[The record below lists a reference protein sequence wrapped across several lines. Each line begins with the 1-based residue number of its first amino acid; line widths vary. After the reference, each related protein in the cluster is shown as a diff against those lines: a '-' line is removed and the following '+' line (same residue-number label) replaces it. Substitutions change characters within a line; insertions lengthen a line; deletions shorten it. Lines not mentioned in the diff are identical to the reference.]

1 MSDIWYV
8 EIVFRA
14 RTRLVVGGLMK
25 KLVWLVACVSVACA
39 LVCVVGCSSGGGED
53 VEEEKLAS
61 LMFSQMEVACE
72 RRDGWFG
79 ARHAE
84 FKVSGSVKNNTENPI
99 NKDNLPALEAEDSSE
114 SYEPKITQ
122 DKLLA
127 GETCDVTYEGDL
139 DVGDGNVSTLSFT
152 GGFDFDGLQDAE
164 AELNAKLK
172 GVVDDYGQE
181 DAEKEEA
188 EAKRRQEK
196 EAAEEEAEA
205 EKAAAEAKKQQDHSD
220 LEACKGKTAAEA
232 LDIARGTDYECRF
245 LDDFEVDVT
254 DDVKTAADGSELSE
268 AKVGK
273 VEINEGG
280 WFSSAGVTF
289 RLDYVDPDAAR
300 ERKEKEEQEAA
311 EKERQQKEQEEKEA
325 AKAKK
330 EQDRKDIEA
339 CKGKTAAEAYAVAE
353 GTDYPFRFVDSF
365 DVEVT
370 DNVKLAARAA
380 AQTASADEAE
390 EKDAVANGD
399 GKTVSGEK
407 GAGEKPST
415 SNAKSEAA
423 AKSGESE
430 SSAKGEDATKGEESD
445 STADGKDSTN
455 EESAKDAKADA
466 AATTAEDAKADAK
479 TDTATTEGSK
489 ADAKATSEN
498 ADAKDAKTDAKA
510 TEKNADKA
518 ASEEVSKVGEA
529 AVTEVE
535 VSEDGLFSEAGVTFH
550 LDYVDPAGAEERR
563 AKLPTVTFSNME
575 YNVHLVPATADK
587 PYSLAVSLTGTVK
600 VAASKDGNTKV
611 ALVESLPTLSV
622 KADKKT
628 SSTEVTCDDGGGG
641 LNAGKEYAFSYVY
654 VAPHKEKNP
663 TYKFSLK
670 KGDGINVKGIDKKVL
685 ADMEKHYN
693 ARMGNL
699 PAEIAEYE
707 ENERQRQE
715 QERIEAEQRAEAER
729 QEQERLEA
737 ERQEQERLEAEQRAA
752 EQQAE
757 RERKEAAR
765 RQLHC
770 WITETGHS
778 YHNRNCPTLSRSH
791 NLIEITVGEA
801 EDMGLDKCDRCH

>member
-1 MSDIWYV
+1 
-8 EIVFRA
+8 
-14 RTRLVVGGLMK
+14 MK
-25 KLVWLVACVSVACA
+25 RLVWLAVCMSVVCA

-99 NKDNLPALEAEDSSE
+99 NKDNLPALEAEDSGE

-139 DVGDGNVSTLSFT
+139 DVGDGNVPTLSFV

-164 AELNAKLK
+164 IELNAKLK

-188 EAKRRQEK
+188 EAKRKQEK

-205 EKAAAEAKKQQDHSD
+205 ERAAAEAKKQQDRSD
-220 LEACKGKTAAEA
+220 LEGCKGKTAAEA
-232 LDIARGTDYECRF
+232 LDIARGTDYECCF
-245 LDDFEVDVT
+245 LDDFDVDVT

-273 VEINEGG
+273 VEIDEGG

-289 RLDYVDPDAAR
+289 RLDYVDLDAAR
-300 ERKEKEEQEAA
+300 ERKEKEEQAA
-311 EKERQQKEQEEKEA
+311 ADKERQQKEQEEKEA

-370 DNVKLAARAA
+370 DNVKAA
-380 AQTASADEAE
+380 AKAGAQKASADEAE

-407 GAGEKPST
+407 EAGEEPST
-415 SNAKSEAA
+415 SDAKSEAA
-423 AKSGESE
+423 AKGDDSE
-430 SSAKGEDATKGEESD
+430 SSAKGEDATRDEESD

-479 TDTATTEGSK
+479 T
-489 ADAKATSEN
+489 
-498 ADAKDAKTDAKA
+498 
-510 TEKNADKA
+510 ADKNGGKA
-518 ASEEVSKVGEA
+518 VSEEVSKVGEA

-628 SSTEVTCDDGGGG
+628 SSTEATCDDGGSG

-729 QEQERLEA
+729 QEQERIEA
-737 ERQEQERLEAEQRAA
+737 ERQEQERLEAERRAA

-757 RERKEAAR
+757 RERKEEAR
-765 RQLHC
+765 RQLRC

-778 YHNRNCPTLSRSH
+778 YHTRSCPTLSRSH
-791 NLIEITVGEA
+791 NLIETTVGEA